1 VDKVHFQL
9 LRVKLIWKNHVEEFM
24 GWRRETVT
32 IPTLLFMKLKTLKLK
47 KIFYTL
53 SCMFTLI
60 ILSNCVATSA
70 SLIGP
75 VITAAKTGNV
85 YQAGFSYASN
95 NIIKNQLGS
104 TPSEYVVNLINQDSD
119 EDTQN
124 PYEDG
129 LILSINKS
137 NKLKNIELSLN
148 SKKNEPTYGD
158 FLKAVEKV
166 LK

>member
-1 VDKVHFQL
+1 
-9 LRVKLIWKNHVEEFM
+9 M
-24 GWRRETVT
+24 
-32 IPTLLFMKLKTLKLK
+32 TLKLK
-47 KIFYTL
+47 KKFYTI
-53 SCMFTLI
+53 SYIFALI
-60 ILSNCVATSA
+60 ILNNCVGTSA
-70 SLIGP
+70 SLLGP

-95 NIIKNQLGS
+95 NIIKNQFGN
-104 TPSEYVVNLINQDSD
+104 TPSEYLVNLIKQDSD

-137 NKLKNIELSLN
+137 NKLKNIELSLK
-148 SKKNEPTYGD
+148 SKNNEPTYGD
-158 FLKAVEKV
+158 FLKAVERV

>member
-1 VDKVHFQL
+1 
-9 LRVKLIWKNHVEEFM
+9 M

-32 IPTLLFMKLKTLKLK
+32 IPTSLFMKLKTLKLK

-53 SCMFTLI
+53 SYIFTLT
-60 ILSNCVATSA
+60 ILSNCVTTSA

-85 YQAGFSYASN
+85 YQAGLSYASN

-104 TPSEYVVNLINQDSD
+104 TPSEYVINLINQDSD

-124 PYEDG
+124 PSEDG

-137 NKLKNIELSLN
+137 NKLKKIELSLN
-148 SKKNEPTYGD
+148 SKKNEPNYGD